1 MDSPRPSSRRNT
13 LNIPSK
19 PDSSLAEWTSKIK
32 ELQRQVDDD
41 EEAETRRL
49 EAEIA
54 ASRQA
59 RLRRSTGYASRSSSV
74 DLCELY
80 NLHIDVFARLTSQQH
95 RAPLRPLRELKSARA
110 LQMLPSLPLID
121 RETRTMLSRSCW
133 GRVRHHRQ
141 LHNRRLPSRLA
152 SPSALPNPCP

>member
-80 NLHIDVFARLTSQQH
+80 KLHIGVFVRLISQ
-95 RAPLRPLRELKSARA
+95 
-110 LQMLPSLPLID
+110 
-121 RETRTMLSRSCW
+121 
-133 GRVRHHRQ
+133 
-141 LHNRRLPSRLA
+141 
-152 SPSALPNPCP
+152 